1 MLEIRK
7 VDDDFIDEHFGT
19 ERAQYQRV
27 TAIELVQGLN
37 IGLSSLSV
45 RNVTPKLRPNTKIIA
60 MKFNC

>member
-1 MLEIRK
+1 MLEIRQ
-7 VDDDFIDEHFGT
+7 IDHDSVNEHFGT

-27 TAIELVQGLN
+27 TAIELVQGDN
-37 IGLSSLSV
+37 IGLSLSV